1 MYPMSLEELLDWRH
15 RVMIRSGVTS
25 DE

>member
-1 MYPMSLEELLDWRH
+1 MSLEELLDWRH

>member
-1 MYPMSLEELLDWRH
+1 MSLEELLDWRH

-25 DE
+25 